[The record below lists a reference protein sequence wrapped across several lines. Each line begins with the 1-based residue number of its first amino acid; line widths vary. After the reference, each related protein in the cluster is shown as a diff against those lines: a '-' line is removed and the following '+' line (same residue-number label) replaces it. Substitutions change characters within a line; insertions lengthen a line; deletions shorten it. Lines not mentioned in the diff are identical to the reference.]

1 MCLNQIFNNRL
12 SFTLIDVRGLIR
24 YNFPIGI
31 PAHIL
36 CEAVGSILFDK
47 RSCQAADNED
57 FATFLTERIKCHLT
71 GLLANLY
78 FLVPDVSY
86 GSWIAISSITQRT
99 IRDGNNYFVI
109 DNIFFVIKSFFSSLD
124 DGRGVNGLEN
134 KGSVL
139 PRRNRILNLIDLS
152 GCIELCI
159 KYIEFD
165 IALFCSLLCTRF
177 HCLNKR
183 VVLRVKKE
191 GDVQS
196 LVSTA

>member
-109 DNIFFVIKSFFSSLD
+109 DSIFSRLYD
-124 DGRGVNGLEN
+124 WNGTNRRN
-134 KGSVL
+134 KKGGFL

-183 VVLRVKKE
+183 VV
-191 GDVQS
+191 
-196 LVSTA
+196 

>member
-12 SFTLIDVRGLIR
+12 SFTLIEVRGLIR
-24 YNFPIGI
+24 YNFTIGI

-36 CEAVGSILFDK
+36 CEAVGSILCD
-47 RSCQAADNED
+47 RGSCQAADNED

-99 IRDGNNYFVI
+99 IREGKNYCVSDSI
-109 DNIFFVIKSFFSSLD
+109 FSSL
-124 DGRGVNGLEN
+124 RGWKGGNGWDK

-139 PRRNRILNLIDLS
+139 PRRNRILNLI
-152 GCIELCI
+152 
-159 KYIEFD
+159 
-165 IALFCSLLCTRF
+165 
-177 HCLNKR
+177 
-183 VVLRVKKE
+183 
-191 GDVQS
+191 
-196 LVSTA
+196 